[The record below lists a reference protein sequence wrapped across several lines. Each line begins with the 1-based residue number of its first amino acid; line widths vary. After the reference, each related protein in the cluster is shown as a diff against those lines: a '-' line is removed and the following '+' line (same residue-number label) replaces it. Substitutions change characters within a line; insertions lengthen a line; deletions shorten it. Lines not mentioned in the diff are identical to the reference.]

1 MKTVTIIGS
10 GNVAYHLYKAFS
22 LAENILIQQ
31 VVARNKSALETFV
44 SPDKLCTN
52 FEEVVDSDFI
62 IIAVSDNAVEKIAGL
77 LKNFKGII
85 VHTSGATSLGVLNK
99 HENHGVFYPLQT
111 FSKSREVVFQD
122 IPICIEANTKHNH
135 LELNE
140 LACTISGNVQRVNS
154 SQRRQLHMAA
164 VFANNFSNHLF
175 YLGGKICAE
184 NQLSFSIL
192 KPLIKETV
200 DKLEVL
206 SPYEAQTGPA
216 KRNDQNTLEAHL
228 SILESDLHKDIYTL
242 LSQSLQETYG
252 KKL

>member
-1 MKTVTIIGS
+1 MFG
-10 GNVAYHLYKAFS
+10 
-22 LAENILIQQ
+22 
-31 VVARNKSALETFV
+31 
-44 SPDKLCTN
+44 
-52 FEEVVDSDFI
+52 
-62 IIAVSDNAVEKIAGL
+62 AVN
-77 LKNFKGII
+77 
-85 VHTSGATSLGVLNK
+85 GA
-99 HENHGVFYPLQT
+99 Q
-111 FSKSREVVFQD
+111 
-122 IPICIEANTKHNH
+122 
-135 LELNE
+135 
-140 LACTISGNVQRVNS
+140 
-154 SQRRQLHMAA
+154 AA

-175 YLGGKICAE
+175 YLGGKICSE